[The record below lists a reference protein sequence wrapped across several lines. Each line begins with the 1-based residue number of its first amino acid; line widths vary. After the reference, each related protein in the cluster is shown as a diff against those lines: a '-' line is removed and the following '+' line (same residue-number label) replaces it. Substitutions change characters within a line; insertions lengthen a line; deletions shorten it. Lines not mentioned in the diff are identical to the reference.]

1 MREVAESARL
11 NCEISGEA
19 VFRLFD
25 QSGEIVGILALQ
37 VDDII
42 SGGTPALYEEMT
54 KVSEVMA
61 LGTEEFSEEGPFI
74 YAGLRISAISITKGA
89 HKGIFSFDV
98 DGDQYLN
105 AALCM
110 DGPNG
115 HDDDFLA
122 PGCIFQFRYVAGTV
136 GYISCEFRTDLSI
149 ECSTLSQRFLNPT
162 IGDAKKVNATLA
174 WAKANSFTLR
184 YRPGAKPLLGF
195 SDSPGLR
202 HWGHKVDG
210 CLH

>member
-1 MREVAESARL
+1 MKKPVYCVCSASKSWCDRLREAAESARL

-25 QSGEIVGILALQ
+25 QSEEFVGILALQ

-42 SGGTPALYEEMT
+42 SGVTPALHEEMT

-74 YAGLRISAISITKGA
+74 YAGPRINAISIAKDA

-98 DGDQYLN
+98 NGDQYLN

-122 PGCIFQFRYVAGTV
+122 PGCVFHF
-136 GYISCEFRTDLSI
+136 
-149 ECSTLSQRFLNPT
+149 
-162 IGDAKKVNATLA
+162 
-174 WAKANSFTLR
+174 
-184 YRPGAKPLLGF
+184 
-195 SDSPGLR
+195 
-202 HWGHKVDG
+202 
-210 CLH
+210 